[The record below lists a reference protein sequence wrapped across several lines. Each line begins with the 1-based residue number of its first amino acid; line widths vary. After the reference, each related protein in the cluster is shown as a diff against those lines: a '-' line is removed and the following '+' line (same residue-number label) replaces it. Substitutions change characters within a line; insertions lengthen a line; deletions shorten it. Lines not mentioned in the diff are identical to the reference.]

1 MDIKRYYSAL
11 ETRVGNWLLF
21 GGRAHLGYYPRDT
34 WWPFPID
41 QSLLAM
47 EDQMAQSL
55 RLAPGSCVLDAGCG
69 DGQVALHLADQGGL
83 RVHAIDVLPQQVQRA
98 RQNVAAATSRGHAIA
113 RSKPKAEAAVG
124 AVTVHTD
131 DYHHLTTVTANSM
144 DGIYTIETL
153 VHASDL
159 PTVLGE
165 LYRVL
170 KPGGRIALYEY
181 DHWRDQGAASVDG
194 AGDESPAMDDKVRR
208 YGALA
213 SASSP
218 VTGREAGSGGWDG
231 LAQAVAQ
238 AGFVD
243 VQERDISAH
252 IRPLLRWL
260 VFFLSLPCLIVVAL
274 GVESY
279 FINTCAVVVNYRRGW
294 KYVAVTAQKPEGQSP
309 R

>member
-21 GGRAHLGYYPRDT
+21 GGRAHLGYYPRET
-34 WWPFPID
+34 WWPFPIY

-47 EDQMAQSL
+47 EDQIAQSL
-55 RLAPGSCVLDAGCG
+55 RLAPGSRVLDAGCG
-69 DGQVALHLADQGGL
+69 DGQVALRLAQQGGL

-98 RQNVAAATSRGHAIA
+98 RQTVAAATSRA
-113 RSKPKAEAAVG
+113 RSKPQEAPVG
-124 AVTVHTD
+124 MVTIHTD

-159 PTVLGE
+159 PTVLAE

-181 DHWRDQGAASVDG
+181 DHWRDQGAAASVG
-194 AGDESPAMDDKVRR
+194 AAGDDSPAMDDKVRQ

-213 SASSP
+213 RAD
-218 VTGREAGSGGWDG
+218 GDAGTGGWDG

-279 FINTCAVVVNYRRGW
+279 FINTVAVVVNYRRGW
-294 KYVAVTAQKPEGQSP
+294 KYVAVTAQKPDGKMGNP

>member
-21 GGRAHLGYYPRDT
+21 GGRAHLGYYPRET
-34 WWPFPID
+34 WWPFPIY

-47 EDQMAQSL
+47 EDQIAQSL
-55 RLAPGSCVLDAGCG
+55 RLAPGSRVLDAGCG
-69 DGQVALHLADQGGL
+69 DGQVALHLAQQGGL

-98 RQNVAAATSRGHAIA
+98 RQTVAAATSRAG
-113 RSKPKAEAAVG
+113 SKPQEAPVG
-124 AVTVHTD
+124 MVTIHTD

-159 PTVLGE
+159 PTVLAE

-181 DHWRDQGAASVDG
+181 DHWRDQGAAASVG
-194 AGDESPAMDDKVRR
+194 AAGDDSPAMDDKVRQ

-213 SASSP
+213 RAD
-218 VTGREAGSGGWDG
+218 GDAGTGGWDG

-279 FINTCAVVVNYRRGW
+279 FINTVAVVVNYRRGW
-294 KYVAVTAQKPEGQSP
+294 KYVAVTAQKPDGKMGNP

>member
-1 MDIKRYYSAL
+1 MDIKRYYSAI
-11 ETRVGNWLLF
+11 ETRIGNWLLF

-34 WWPFPID
+34 WWPFPIYR
-41 QSLLAM
+41 SLLAM
-47 EDQMAQSL
+47 EDQIAQSL
-55 RLAPGSCVLDAGCG
+55 RLAPGSRVLDAGCG
-69 DGQVALHLADQGGL
+69 DGQVALHLARQGGL

-98 RQNVAAATSRGHAIA
+98 QENVAAAAASRGHATT
-113 RSKPKAEAAVG
+113 RLKPKAEAAVG

-159 PTVLGE
+159 PTVLAE
-165 LYRVL
+165 LYRAL
-170 KPGGRIALYEY
+170 KPGGRIAFYEY

-194 AGDESPAMDDKVRR
+194 AGDESPAMDDKVRQ

-213 SASSP
+213 RAD
-218 VTGREAGSGGWDG
+218 GDAGSGGWDG

-294 KYVAVTAQKPEGQSP
+294 KYVAVTAQKPEGQNP

>member
-1 MDIKRYYSAL
+1 MDIKRYYSAI

-34 WWPFPID
+34 WWPFPTY
-41 QSLLAM
+41 QSLVAM
-47 EDQMAQSL
+47 ENQIALSL
-55 RLAPGSCVLDAGCG
+55 RLARGSRVLDAGCG
-69 DGQVALHLADQGGL
+69 DGQVALHLAQRGGL

-98 RQNVAAATSRGHAIA
+98 RQNVAAAVSRGHATA
-113 RSKPKAEAAVG
+113 RSYKPLEAPVG
-124 AVTVHTD
+124 MVTVHTD
-131 DYHHLTTVTANSM
+131 DYHHLTTVTADSM

-159 PTVLGE
+159 PTVLAE

-170 KPGGRIALYEY
+170 RPGGRIALYEY
-181 DHWRDQGAASVDG
+181 DHWRDQRAAQAAG
-194 AGDESPAMDDKVRR
+194 AGDGSPAMDDKVRQ
-208 YGALA
+208 YGAFA
-213 SASSP
+213 RAD
-218 VTGREAGSGGWDG
+218 GDAGNGGWDG

-279 FINTCAVVVNYRRGW
+279 FINTVAVVVNYRRGW
-294 KYVAVTAQKPEGQSP
+294 KYVAVTAQKPDGKMGNNP